1 MPRVEKVKI
10 NVKERLEDN
19 TLDLSMSNLTEVPI
33 KDIVRIN
40 SLHQFL
46 KSYNTFFYRFLL
58 NEPLF

>member
-33 KDIVRIN
+33 KDIVSILIN
-40 SLHQFL
+40 FNFIN
-46 KSYNTFFYRFLL
+46 KI
-58 NEPLF
+58 

>member
-33 KDIVRIN
+33 KDIVRI
-40 SLHQFL
+40 Q
-46 KSYNTFFYRFLL
+46 
-58 NEPLF
+58 LFKFK

>member
-33 KDIVRIN
+33 KDIVSILIN
-40 SLHQFL
+40 FNFIY
-46 KSYNTFFYRFLL
+46 KI
-58 NEPLF
+58 